1 MQFDTNGTVI
11 PDTLWNSLYIPVL
24 ADDLTYYGLPLNT
37 EERMK
42 RFIEDRMGLG
52 KVSHIDFVLKK
63 KPDSRLTTT
72 SVFIHFAEWSSDS
85 LRFRKEIE
93 QLGEVRIHDFYSC
106 NNTNIKR
113 FISFK
118 MNKTPIIEVKEVPQ
132 NIHQIVHNNAQMEK
146 RIEELEKRNAEL
158 EEEVS
163 ILRVNLASA
172 YSNLYP
178 GKTEEIYKKS
188 SVKEEGELEVDL

>member
-1 MQFDTNGTVI
+1 MSVMQFDTNGHVC
-11 PDTLWNSLYIPVL
+11 PDTVWNSLYIPVL
-24 ADDLTYYGLPLNT
+24 ADDLTYYGLPINT

-42 RFIEDRMGLG
+42 RFVEDRLGLG
-52 KVSHIDFVLKK
+52 KVSHVDFVLKK

-72 SVFIHFAEWSSDS
+72 SVFIHFAEWSVDS

-93 QLGEVRIHDFYSC
+93 QFGEVRMHDFYSC
-106 NNTNIKR
+106 NNINVKR

-146 RIEELEKRNAEL
+146 RIAEL
-158 EEEVS
+158 EEEVAQ
-163 ILRVNLASA
+163 LK
-172 YSNLYP
+172 
-178 GKTEEIYKKS
+178 KTVELYKKS
-188 SVKEEGELEVDL
+188 SVKEEGEVSVDL